1 VKRTIVIV
9 TLVGALVL
17 ACSEM
22 VLAQSAAPGDG
33 AQQAAVEKSAGQAV
47 PGRYIVVLK
56 NDANSRN
63 VAEEHSRGRGA
74 EVTSIYEHALRGYAA
89 KIPSARLSEVKSD
102 PRVLF
107 VQPDSTAVAFGQ
119 TVPTGV
125 NRIDGKSSSTAKIAD
140 IDGSNGSDQRVN
152 ANVAVIDTGIN
163 KTHPDLNVV
172 GGRNFAT
179 FFSPSN
185 NYEDGHGHG
194 THVAG
199 TIAALD
205 NSNGAVGVAPG
216 AKLYGVKVLS
226 NSGTGY
232 QSWIIKGID
241 WVTGRKAEFNDGSG
255 DGDPGIDFAV
265 ANMSLGGSGTDGSCG
280 SNAYHKA
287 ICNSVAAGVTYTVAA
302 GNSNADFQNFVPAT
316 YSEVLTV
323 TAVSDSDGVSGGRG
337 AAPSCRTGEKDDYP
351 ATFSNYATLTFDQ
364 NHTIAAPGVCIYS
377 TWKNGGYNTIS
388 GTSMA
393 SPHVAGAAALYK
405 ANHPTATPAEVMTQ
419 LRRDEPSAS
428 AWAQSNGFTGDPLH
442 SPIAGRYYG
451 YLTHVDGY

>member
-1 VKRTIVIV
+1 VKRTIVIL

-17 ACSEM
+17 ACSGM

-47 PGRYIVVLK
+47 PGRYIVVLRD
-56 NDANSRN
+56 DANARN

-102 PRVLF
+102 PRVLV

-152 ANVAVIDTGIN
+152 ANVAVLDTGIN
-163 KTHPDLNVV
+163 ITHPDLNVV

-216 AKLYGVKVLS
+216 ANLYGVKVLS

-241 WVTGRKAEFNDGSG
+241 WVTGRTAESNDGSA

-287 ICNSVAAGVTYTVAA
+287 ICKSVATGVTYTVAA

-323 TAVSDSDGVSGGRG
+323 TAVSDSDGVSGGKG
-337 AAPSCRTGEKDDYP
+337 AAPSCRTGEKDDYA
-351 ATFSNYATLTFDQ
+351 ATFSNYATLSFDQ

>member
-1 VKRTIVIV
+1 MRRTLLLL
-9 TLVGALVL
+9 TMVGAMLL
-17 ACSEM
+17 AFSGV
-22 VLAQSAAPGDG
+22 VLAQQSGLEPTAPGDG
-33 AQQAAVEKSAGQAV
+33 KQQAAVEKSAGQAV
-47 PGRYIVVLK
+47 PGRYIVVLRD
-56 NDANSRN
+56 DANARN
-63 VAEEHSRGRGA
+63 VAEEHSRRLSA

-107 VQPDSTAVAFGQ
+107 VQPDSTAVAFEQ
-119 TVPTGV
+119 TIPTGV
-125 NRIDGKSSSTAKIAD
+125 KRIDAELSPTAQING
-140 IDGSNGSDQRVN
+140 IDDRVN

-163 KTHPDLNVV
+163 NTHPDLNVA

-179 FFSPSN
+179 FFSPNN

-216 AKLYGVKVLS
+216 ANLYGVKVLS

-241 WVTGRKAEFNDGSG
+241 WVTAHANT
-255 DGDPGIDFAV
+255 IDV
-265 ANMSLGGSGTDGSCG
+265 ANMSLGGTGTDGSCG
-280 SNAYHKA
+280 SNAYHMA

-302 GNSNADFQNFVPAT
+302 GNSNANFQNFVPAT

-323 TAVSDSDGVSGGRG
+323 TAVSDSDGVSGGQG

-351 ATFSNYATLTFDQ
+351 ATFSNYATPLTSDQ

-405 ANHPTATPAEVMTQ
+405 ANHPTATPAEVMTE
-419 LRRDEPSAS
+419 LRRDERSAS